1 MCETRDLE
9 HAIELERM
17 LKEHYN
23 NVHFGAMADALGPSG
38 LKAETVLDSSSPLV

>member
-17 LKEHYN
+17 LKEHYS
-23 NVHFGAMADALGPSG
+23 NVHFGTMVDALGGGG
-38 LKAETVLDSSSPLV
+38 LRADILNSRSPLL